1 MKKLLII
8 VIFLTGG
15 YLFAQNGEQASKGV
29 LSKRLN
35 VYTTYAFDDNY
46 VDSYYSET
54 SFFEGE
60 VKGGFQYGAG
70 LEILPTKGIGVELAY
85 LRLDSKAPM
94 AYYDNGT
101 QNTTFDLAQNFLF
114 LGANRYFGIN
124 PKVEPFAGLQLGM
137 DIINVDNPQN
147 GNSTGATKFAWG
159 IKAGLNIATS
169 EKVAVKLQA
178 GLLSAVQAVGG
189 GVYFGTGGTGAGV
202 SGYSTYYQFSL
213 GGGLVFKPGKSQ

>member
-1 MKKLLII
+1 MRKLLTI
-8 VIFLTGG
+8 VICLTGTC
-15 YLFAQNGEQASKGV
+15 LFAQNTQQSSVPGKS
-29 LSKRLN
+29 LRLN

-60 VKGGFQYGAG
+60 IKGGFQYGAG
-70 LEILPTKGIGVELAY
+70 LEIMPTKGIGLELAY
-85 LRLDSKAPM
+85 LRLGSKAPM

-101 QNTTFDLAQNFLF
+101 QNTTFDLAQNFIF

-147 GNSTGATKFAWG
+147 GNSTGATKFTWG
-159 IKAGLNIATS
+159 IKAGLNIMTS

-189 GVYFGTGGTGAGV
+189 GVYFGTGGSGAGV

-213 GGGLVFKPGKSQ
+213 GGGLVFNIGNR

>member
-1 MKKLLII
+1 MKKLLTI
-8 VIFLTGG
+8 VFFLTGG
-15 YLFAQNGEQASKGV
+15 YLYAQNAKQSSSQGPA
-29 LSKRLN
+29 LRLN
-35 VYTTYAFDDNY
+35 AYTTYAFDDNY

-60 VKGGFQYGAG
+60 IKGGFQYGAG
-70 LEILPTKGIGVELAY
+70 LEILPTSGLGVELTY
-85 LRLDSKAPM
+85 LRLNSKAPM

-114 LGANRYFGIN
+114 LGANRYFGLN

-137 DIINVDNPQN
+137 DILNVENPKD
-147 GNSTGATKFAWG
+147 GRTKGATKFAWG
-159 IKAGLNIATS
+159 IKAGLNVWAN
-169 EKVAVKLQA
+169 EKAGIKLQA

-189 GVYFGTGGTGAGV
+189 GVYFGTGGSGAGL

-213 GGGLVFKPGKSQ
+213 GGGLVFIPGKR

>member
-1 MKKLLII
+1 MRKLLTI
-8 VIFLTGG
+8 VICLTGTC
-15 YLFAQNGEQASKGV
+15 LFAQNTQQSSVPGKS
-29 LSKRLN
+29 LRLN

-60 VKGGFQYGAG
+60 IKGGFQYGAG
-70 LEILPTKGIGVELAY
+70 LEILPTKGIGLELAY
-85 LRLDSKAPM
+85 LRLGSKAPM

-101 QNTTFDLAQNFLF
+101 QNTTFDLAQNLIF

-147 GNSTGATKFAWG
+147 GNSTGATKFTWG
-159 IKAGLNIATS
+159 IKAGLNIMTS

-213 GGGLVFKPGKSQ
+213 GGGLVFNIGNR

>member
-1 MKKLLII
+1 MKKLLTI
-8 VIFLTGG
+8 VICLTGSC
-15 YLFAQNGEQASKGV
+15 LFAQNAKQSATQGPA
-29 LSKRLN
+29 LRLN
-35 VYTTYAFDDNY
+35 AYTTYAFDDNY

-70 LEILPTKGIGVELAY
+70 LEILPTKGIGIELTY
-85 LRLDSKAPM
+85 LRLASKAPM

-101 QNTTFDLAQNFLF
+101 QNTTFDLAQNFIF

-124 PKVEPFAGLQLGM
+124 PKANPFAGIQLGM
-137 DIINVDNPQN
+137 DILNVENPKD
-147 GNSTGATKFAWG
+147 GTSKGATKFAWG
-159 IKAGLNIATS
+159 LKAGLNIRAN
-169 EKVAVKLQA
+169 EKVAVRLQA

-189 GVYFGTGGTGAGV
+189 GIFFGTGGTGAGV

-213 GGGLVFKPGKSQ
+213 GGGLVFNPGNR